1 MKINSNDNLELS
13 IIDERDI
20 EDINDIYL
28 SVKQKMHIQ
37 SLRKNKI
44 SLRHTLK
51 KIKDEQEEERQILKS
66 FITKNQSVS
75 PTIIHEIKLALRDK
89 RMMKHGKNNIKHLY
103 NLPKINSPNKFIDI
117 HECSVN

>member
-117 HECSVN
+117 HEC